1 MTSMRK
7 GKSTQGRSADAVEL
21 TERGRVRCHVD
32 DDDDRPRLQRRP
44 LPLPLLHLVVLLFS
58 LLARLARLVLAKL
71 LLLPASSLLPSL
83 RIYFKWRSTRLR
95 GRAFGAPLPPDER
108 DDDRDQ
114 RPPPLPTDAGLAAL
128 RLANCRDLASACD
141 PPLVV
146 PGRLFRSASP
156 FAVCGG
162 QGQGEEAEEAE
173 VVAAAAAEA
182 ARALSAAASAPAA
195 SPSSPSPSPSPLGL
209 NLALVIDLR
218 SANEWETG
226 SGAEALRALEAL
238 SRGKG
243 ESGGDDGGGS
253 GKSKTDGGNS
263 STTAT
268 TATPTTTL
276 PRVERVAL
284 QEWARYT
291 HAFVARLP
299 ATRSLG
305 AASHFLLFKYLLG
318 FGAPIPGMHAR
329 LCADTER
336 GGLLAMNTTVLA
348 AFPLEIARVLRLVTF
363 GITSSGAAAATAS
376 SSRSSVMVACKL
388 GKDRTGLVSAL
399 CLSVAGASRREVV
412 SDYARSAAEL
422 AGRPAPATALGGAPT
437 AAMER
442 SLDWLSEHFARFA
455 DEVETEGY
463 RRRERR
469 RREEKE
475 GEDPRWRARVL
486 GYLDREARFLAG
498 EREALRRALTE
509 Q

>member
-1 MTSMRK
+1 
-7 GKSTQGRSADAVEL
+7 
-21 TERGRVRCHVD
+21 
-32 DDDDRPRLQRRP
+32 
-44 LPLPLLHLVVLLFS
+44 
-58 LLARLARLVLAKL
+58 
-71 LLLPASSLLPSL
+71 
-83 RIYFKWRSTRLR
+83 
-95 GRAFGAPLPPDER
+95 
-108 DDDRDQ
+108 
-114 RPPPLPTDAGLAAL
+114 
-128 RLANCRDLASACD
+128 
-141 PPLVV
+141 
-146 PGRLFRSASP
+146 
-156 FAVCGG
+156 
-162 QGQGEEAEEAE
+162 

-195 SPSSPSPSPSPLGL
+195 SPSSHSPSPSPLGL

-218 SANEWETG
+218 SANEWEAG

-243 ESGGDDGGGS
+243 ESGGDDGGGG

-268 TATPTTTL
+268 TAATTTTTL

-305 AASHFLLFKYLLG
+305 AASHFLLLKYLPG
-318 FGAPIPGMHAR
+318 FGAPVPGMHAR
-329 LCADTER
+329 LCADAER
-336 GGLLAMNTTVLA
+336 GGLLAMSTTVLA
-348 AFPLEIARVLRLVTF
+348 AFPLEIARVLRLVTL
-363 GITSSGAAAATAS
+363 GIASSGAAAPAAPS

-422 AGRPAPATALGGAPT
+422 AGRPAPATAPSLGGAPT

-475 GEDPRWRARVL
+475 EEDPRWRAGVL